1 VNIVSSGAESERP
14 SRRRHPRVHG
24 PFDGW
29 RVDLLD
35 VPVRIYDLSLGGCF
49 VNSMHPQRDGVK
61 LLLKIE
67 LPDQGSISV
76 WAESLYQR
84 PGGFAARFV
93 DVDAETTERLRKSV
107 DALLNRQATSGGT
120 SP

>member
-1 VNIVSSGAESERP
+1 VSSGAESERP

-35 VPVRIYDLSLGGCF
+35 VPVRIYDLGLGGCF

-67 LPDQGSISV
+67 LPPHGTISV

-84 PGGFAARFV
+84 PGGFAVRFV
-93 DVDAETTERLRKSV
+93 DVDAEATDTLNRAVE
-107 DALLNRQATSGGT
+107 ALLARQTPSSGT
-120 SP
+120 VP

>member
-1 VNIVSSGAESERP
+1 VETP
-14 SRRRHPRVHG
+14 SRRQHPRIHG

-49 VNSMHPQRDGVK
+49 VNSMNPQRAGIR

-67 LPDQGSISV
+67 LPREGTIRLH
-76 WAESLYQR
+76 AESLYQR
-84 PGGFAARFV
+84 PGGFAVRFV
-93 DVDAETTERLRKSV
+93 DVDAETAERVSRTV
-107 DALLNRQATSGGT
+107 DALKDQRTASR
-120 SP
+120 